1 MRTAFSAALLAGT
14 LLAPAPAAA
23 KPTPADSFIG
33 NILTD
38 VKDASTIKA
47 RCDQFIGEINRRQ
60 AALER
65 ETGKASLKTT
75 LQAYDDLID
84 LIGSVAGEATLYREA
99 MGDDARRSAGGE
111 CEVRAA
117 AAGSKL
123 GLSRPIYDRLKAI
136 DLSKAD
142 SDTRLYLSRT
152 LAAYERAGIAQPE
165 AERIKI
171 QKLQDRI
178 SELGT
183 QFEKN
188 IADGRKTVKA
198 DPAELVGLPAD
209 FIAAHKPGADG
220 KVVIST
226 DYPDIGPVMSYSA
239 SEPLRRR
246 LYEANLTRAYPAN
259 DKVLREM
266 LDLRQQLATALG
278 RPDFAALVLEDKMV
292 DTPAK
297 VESLLT
303 EMSGAARPASD
314 RDYAK
319 KLALWQVDHPGATK
333 IEPWNSGYLTNLVQK
348 QGYALDRQEL
358 RKYFAYND
366 VRDGIL
372 KLTEDLFG
380 VDIRP
385 WRTTTWDP
393 AVEAYEVY
401 EKGKPIGRF
410 YFDSHPRPGKYQHAN
425 MVPLRNGL
433 KGRTLPV
440 AALVMNL
447 PAGDHATGLMEH
459 GDVVTFL
466 HEFGHMVHGIFGGQ
480 SARWAGTSGITTEW
494 DFVEAPS
501 QMLEEWVYDYDT
513 LKTFG
518 RDAAGSPIP
527 KELVATLN
535 KARYFNIGMSDMRQF
550 GLANIS
556 LGLHRG
562 PAQTDIGA
570 KTREL
575 GNVYDSLPY
584 PAFTQMQDSFGHLTG
599 YSAIYYTYMWSK
611 VIAND
616 LFTRFQRD
624 GLRNKTTAA
633 AYRKLVLAP
642 GGSKPAA
649 ELVKAFLGRPISLDA
664 YKGEMAKDK

>member
-1 MRTAFSAALLAGT
+1 MRTVLTTALLAGT
-14 LLAPAPAAA
+14 LLAMPALA
-23 KPTPADSFIG
+23 KPTPTDTFIS

-38 VKDASTIKA
+38 VGDARTIKA
-47 RCDQFIGEINRRQ
+47 RCDQFIGEIDRRQ
-60 AALER
+60 AALEH

-75 LQAYDDLID
+75 LQGYDDLINM
-84 LIGSVAGEATLYREA
+84 IGSVAGEATLYREA

-136 DLSKAD
+136 DLRKAD
-142 SDTRLYLSRT
+142 ADIKLYLART

-165 AERIKI
+165 AERIKV

-178 SELGT
+178 SELST
-183 QFEKN
+183 QFEKA

-198 DPAELVGLPAD
+198 DPAELAGLPAD
-209 FIAAHKPGADG
+209 YITAHKPGVDG
-220 KVVIST
+220 KVTIST

-239 SEPLRRR
+239 SEPLRRK
-246 LYEANLTRAYPAN
+246 LYEANLTRAYPTN
-259 DKVLREM
+259 DKILREM

-278 RPDFAALVLEDKMV
+278 RPNFATLVLEDKML

-297 VESLLT
+297 VENLLSQ
-303 EMSGAARPASD
+303 MSDAAHPASD

-333 IEPWNSGYLTNLVQK
+333 IDPWSSGYLTNLVQK
-348 QGYALDRQEL
+348 QGFALDRQAL

-372 KLTEDLFG
+372 KLTEDLYG
-380 VDIRP
+380 VQIRP
-385 WRTTTWDP
+385 WQTTKWDP
-393 AVEAYEVY
+393 AVETYEVV
-401 EKGKPIGRF
+401 EKGKVIGQM
-410 YFDSHPRPGKYQHAN
+410 YIDSHPRDGKYQHAN
-425 MVPLRNGL
+425 MVPLRSGL
-433 KGRTLPV
+433 KGRTIPV

-447 PAGDHATGLMEH
+447 PAGDHTTGLMEH

-466 HEFGHMVHGIFGGQ
+466 HEFGHMLHGIFGGQ

-518 RDAAGSPIP
+518 RDAAGNPIP

-535 KARYFNIGMSDMRQF
+535 KARYFNIGMSDMRQL

-556 LGLHRG
+556 LGLHRSAA
-562 PAQTDIGA
+562 PADVGA
-570 KTREL
+570 KTRDL

-584 PAFTQMQDSFGHLTG
+584 PPFTQMQDSFGHLTG
-599 YSAIYYTYMWSK
+599 YSAIYYTYLWSK
-611 VIAND
+611 VIAD
-616 LFTRFQRD
+616 DMFTRFQRD
-624 GLRNKTTAA
+624 GLRNKITAA
-633 AYRKLVLAP
+633 AYRKVVLAP
-642 GGSKPAA
+642 GGSKLAA
-649 ELVKAFLGRPISLDA
+649 ELVKDFLGRPISLDA
-664 YKGEMAKDK
+664 YKAEMAKDR